1 MTFKMSNAKNT
12 FVSSVASDPPVDST
26 SIASPSASLTLSPSG
41 SVSVACSVSFSLA
54 ACAYSNTYNFRAH
67 PRVKQCL
74 QLFAFV
80 ELESVKATVMSAY
93 SVQHKSTTTVTP
105 LHVRHGIAPRGT
117 VARLVV
123 TPARSRTATT
133 EAVEATYSG
142 VVEYVPHLHSF
153 LTGSIVVSSQVVEFS
168 AGTFPPGVLLDF
180 QSVETRFNYAQYFVG
195 ITNPAEDATD
205 AVHVQLDFS
214 VRCSGSGFG
223 HVY

>member
-1 MTFKMSNAKNT
+1 MTFKMSDARNT
-12 FVSSVASDPPVDST
+12 LAATVSSDPPLVTT
-26 SIASPSASLTLSPSG
+26 SITSPSAAVSISPSAF
-41 SVSVACSVSFSLA
+41 VSIACSVAFSLSA
-54 ACAYSNTYNFRAH
+54 NSYSNNYNFRMH

-93 SVQHKSTTTVTP
+93 SVQYKADHTITP
-105 LHVRHGIAPRGT
+105 LHIRHGIAPRGT

-123 TPARSRTATT
+123 SAARARTATS

-153 LTGSIVVSSQVVEFS
+153 LTGSIVVASQIVEFS
-168 AGTFPPGVLLDF
+168 AGSFPPGVLLDF
-180 QSVETRFNYAQYFVG
+180 QSTETRFNYAQYFVG
-195 ITNPAEDATD
+195 ITNPVDDSKD
-205 AVHVQLDFS
+205 AVHVQLDFT